1 MRHSSLLVFAVSVV
15 VSSSA
20 WGAAATFQPVQS
32 PVSISRGEGYQ
43 QVSTA
48 TKVFIGDQIMAG
60 PGGRGKILYP
70 NGCVVDVNPGAVVTV
85 TGKCYQPMTAGLE
98 APPERP
104 FPWAPVVLGGV
115 FVGAAICGAFCD
127 DDDGGRRRNGDGD
140 EPRSP

>member
-1 MRHSSLLVFAVSVV
+1 MRQSSLLIFAVSVV

-43 QVSTA
+43 QVSAA
-48 TKVFIGDQIMAG
+48 TKVSIGDQIMAG
-60 PGGRGKILYP
+60 PGGRGKIVYP

-98 APPERP
+98 APPPERP
-104 FPWAPVVLGGV
+104 FPWVPVILGGVVLGAGIC
-115 FVGAAICGAFCD
+115 AIACD
-127 DDDGGRRRNGDGD
+127 DDDGKNG
-140 EPRSP
+140 RSP